1 LSVLST
7 TKRLRIALG
16 GFLSFTGFIILI
28 MVIFTE
34 TGAADMQA
42 VLQNG
47 VMVGAVAILGL
58 LDVLCGLMLFYRE
71 KRLKD
76 LIASQKRK
84 PRDDVE

>member
-1 LSVLST
+1 LT
-7 TKRLRIALG
+7 
-16 GFLSFTGFIILI
+16 FTGFIILV
-28 MVIFTE
+28 MVIFTA

-58 LDVLCGLMLFYRE
+58 LDVFCGLMLFFRE

-76 LIASQKRK
+76 LLASQKHK